1 MSARTATKTVVAPMP
16 CTQCRKLVR
25 FERKDGAL
33 VLVNDASG
41 TPHVCGSRRR

>member
-1 MSARTATKTVVAPMP
+1 MSVQTPRKDIGPFV

-25 FERKDGAL
+25 WERKDGVL

-41 TPHVCGSRRR
+41 TPHVCQAGR